1 MWVEEGHTIIS
12 TKTTKLIVIALT
24 VAALTLAA
32 TTLAAININRDIPSS
47 GSVITTPDINVYS
60 NRHCTENLTSI
71 DWGSIEAGCNT
82 TKTIYV
88 KNTGTETLTLSLTT
102 NNWTPVE
109 ADGCIA
115 ISWDGEGTHL
125 TPEQSTSATL
135 TLIVASEIT
144 DITNFSN
151 SITISGTT

>member
-1 MWVEEGHTIIS
+1 VGKRGHKMIS

-24 VAALTLAA
+24 VTALTLAA

-47 GSVITTPDINVYS
+47 GSVTTTPDINIYS
-60 NRHCTENLTSI
+60 NIDCTENLTSI

-82 TKTIYV
+82 TQTIYV
-88 KNTGTETLTLSLTT
+88 KNTGTATLTLSLTT

-109 ADGCIA
+109 ADGCIT
-115 ISWDGEGTHL
+115 ISWDGEETQLDPG
-125 TPEQSTSATL
+125 QSTPAEL
-135 TLIVASEIT
+135 TLIVASDIT

>member
-1 MWVEEGHTIIS
+1 MIS

-47 GSVITTPDINVYS
+47 GSVITTPDINIYS
-60 NRHCTENLTSI
+60 NSECTENLTSI
-71 DWGSIEAGCNT
+71 DWGSIEAG
-82 TKTIYV
+82 
-88 KNTGTETLTLSLTT
+88 
-102 NNWTPVE
+102 
-109 ADGCIA
+109 
-115 ISWDGEGTHL
+115 
-125 TPEQSTSATL
+125 QSTPATL